1 MHPQLRGFLVQWL
14 RVALATLVPV
24 VFTAF
29 LSLPLALGGHP
40 GEERPASATRH
51 MT

>member
-1 MHPQLRGFLVQWL
+1 MHPQLKSFLVQWL
-14 RVALATLVPV
+14 RVALVTLVPV

-29 LSLPLALGGHP
+29 VSLPLALGGHP
-40 GEERPASATRH
+40 GEARPAAAAQH